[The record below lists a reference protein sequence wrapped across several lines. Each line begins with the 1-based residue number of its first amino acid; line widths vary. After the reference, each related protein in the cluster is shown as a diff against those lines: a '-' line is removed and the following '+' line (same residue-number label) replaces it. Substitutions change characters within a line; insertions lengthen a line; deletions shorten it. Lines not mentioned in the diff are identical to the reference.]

1 MQTTLSIA
9 NQKILAS
16 YAAHKA
22 LAEGKAYR
30 CQAALCAVYSL
41 GIVQMMM
48 SGDLADLP
56 TTDEK

>member
-22 LAEGKAYR
+22 LAEGKRDR
-30 CQAALCAVYSL
+30 CQAALRAVYSL
-41 GIVQMMM
+41 SIVEMMM
-48 SGDLADLP
+48 AGDLSDLP
-56 TTDEK
+56 LAE

>member
-22 LAEGKAYR
+22 LAEGNRDR
-30 CQAALCAVYSL
+30 CQAAMRAVYSL
-41 GIVQMMM
+41 AIVEMMM
-48 SGDLADLP
+48 AGDLSDLP
-56 TTDEK
+56 LAE